1 MFQLKIWC
9 NFGLNRRNTV
19 FRLRKLFYFHCLICW
34 VNLQGHSINFIY
46 EWSSDGSDHSE
57 VPAMDRAPSL
67 TCEFVANRKQQ
78 LDANRMSA
86 KPVVGRVTTDGPF
99 WLSNSD
105 FLSFLIFFLRFHS
118 SFSSWLWYLY
128 LCVLAWKEHSC
139 SLQTWVSY
147 VINVKAMKWNFF

>member
-1 MFQLKIWC
+1 MQLWVEQKKYSVQIKEAVL
-9 NFGLNRRNTV
+9 FSLLDLLSKPSGTLH
-19 FRLRKLFYFHCLICW
+19 KL
-34 VNLQGHSINFIY
+34 Y
-46 EWSSDGSDHSE
+46 EWSSEGSDHSE

-105 FLSFLIFFLRFHS
+105 FLSFLIFFLRLHS
-118 SFSSWLWYLY
+118 SFSS
-128 LCVLAWKEHSC
+128 
-139 SLQTWVSY
+139 
-147 VINVKAMKWNFF
+147 